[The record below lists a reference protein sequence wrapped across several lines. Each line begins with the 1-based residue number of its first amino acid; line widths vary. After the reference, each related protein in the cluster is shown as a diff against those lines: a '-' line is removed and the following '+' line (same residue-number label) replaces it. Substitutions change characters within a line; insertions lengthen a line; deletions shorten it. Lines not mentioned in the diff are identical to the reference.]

1 MSAKLTS
8 KAVLKAAGIENKGKK
23 SDDEFLESQL
33 EGATLTLKGVN
44 IDPESLGMS
53 EVNTL
58 VMAQGIR
65 TARESESLAKKK
77 EEFRT
82 FKNVLAIEAKKLVNS
97 ISNKQELAVESAG
110 VNPAGS
116 IGSKTIELTDGRKV
130 SARITAIRLN
140 PDDKKLKD
148 LKTTKDLMA
157 KRIEDSVTEVGLRK
171 VVELLEFEAGTKES
185 KTISVLSTDAKSKS
199 CIKDD
204 EFKYQVSYSLIPEKE
219 KDD

>member
-1 MSAKLTS
+1 MTKLN
-8 KAVLKAAGIENKGKK
+8 ANAILKAAGIENRTKK
-23 SDDEFLESQL
+23 PANEFLESQL
-33 EGATLTLKGVN
+33 EGAIVTLKSVN

-65 TARESESLAKKK
+65 TARENESLAKKK
-77 EEFRT
+77 EEFRR
-82 FKNVLAIEAKKLVNS
+82 FKNTLANEAKKLVDS
-97 ISNKQELAVESAG
+97 IVNKQELAIESAG

-130 SARITAIRLN
+130 SARITALRLN

-157 KRIEDSVTEVGLRK
+157 KKIKDSVESVGLKK
-171 VVELLEFEAGTKES
+171 VVELLEFEAGTKDG
-185 KTISVLSTDAKSKS
+185 KTISVLPTDPEADT
-199 CIKDD
+199 CIKDK

>member
-1 MSAKLTS
+1 MSAKLN
-8 KAVLKAAGIENKGKK
+8 ANAILKAAKVENKSDKT
-23 SDDEFLESQL
+23 DDEYLKSQL
-33 EGATLTLKGVN
+33 EGAVVTLKGVN
-44 IDPESLGMS
+44 IDPKALGMS

-58 VMAQGIR
+58 VMAKGIR

-82 FKNVLAIEAKKLVNS
+82 FKNVLAIEAKKLVDS
-97 ISNKQELAVESAG
+97 ITNKQELATESAG

-130 SARITAIRLN
+130 SARITALRLN

-157 KRIEDSVTEVGLRK
+157 KRIEDSVTEVGLKK

-199 CIKDD
+199 CIKDE
-204 EFKYQVSYSLIPEKE
+204 EFKYQVSYSLVPEKE